1 MKSLLAALAL
11 ALIPLSIASAQQP
24 PPPPGDFRPSPQ
36 GPGQRPPGGDFMRE
50 FFPPEL
56 VMRNQQAINLSA
68 EQQTAIRQE
77 MIQAMPRFTDLQW
90 QISAEEETLAKL
102 VKSGTAADQDIIAQF
117 DKLLA
122 VESRIKRL
130 QLENLLKIRS
140 ILTPDQQTTLKELKR
155 QGRPDGPG
163 RQGPPG
169 EP

>member
-1 MKSLLAALAL
+1 
-11 ALIPLSIASAQQP
+11 
-24 PPPPGDFRPSPQ
+24 
-36 GPGQRPPGGDFMRE
+36 MRE

-56 VMRNQQAINLSA
+56 VMRNQQAVNLTA
-68 EQQTAIRQE
+68 GQQAAIRQE

-90 QISAEEETLAKL
+90 QISAEEETLSKL

-122 VESRIKRL
+122 VESRIKHL

-140 ILTPDQQTTLKELKR
+140 ILTPGQQAALKELKR
-155 QGRPDGPG
+155 QGHSEGANRP
-163 RQGPPG
+163 GPPQ